1 MRGGVGLE
9 VNGPVDLL
17 VCKQAAYTHHPALG
31 FADVG
36 QPLPAHVGRMLAPL
50 AVPMLVY
57 YQHAFLVRSG
67 RGLSEQDLQP
77 TLVDLLGVPP
87 RFREEPLQALGL
99 FALRPAH
106 GLGVGKSR
114 LKVLLRW
121 AGKSKPSK

>member
-17 VCKQAAYTHHPALG
+17 VCKQAAYAHHPALG

-36 QPLPAHVGRMLAPL
+36 QPLPAHVGRMLAPF

-77 TLVDLLGVPP
+77 TLVDLLGSHLDSE
-87 RFREEPLQALGL
+87 RNHCRLWASLRCAPLAGSVL
-99 FALRPAH
+99 ARA
-106 GLGVGKSR
+106 V
-114 LKVLLRW
+114 KVLLRS
-121 AGKSKPSK
+121 AGKSKPSR